1 MKYILYY
8 SNFCNHS
15 KQLLMTLSKSKI
27 KDQMHFISIDKR
39 IKGQNNQTMII
50 MPNGKPI
57 ALPANI
63 TEVPSLLMLNHG
75 NNVLTGPES
84 ILKFL
89 EPQNKE
95 LLTKATN
102 NNLEPLAFSVTE
114 MNGMSDNYSYLD
126 MSSDELAAKG
136 NGGMR
141 ILHSF
146 TSLDAVDKIETP
158 PDDYEPNKVNSS
170 DMEKIQAMR
179 NNEVPQQ
186 IHRT

>member
-27 KDQMHFISIDKR
+27 KDEMHFICIDKR

-50 MPNGKPI
+50 MQNGSSI
-57 ALPANI
+57 ALPSNI
-63 TEVPSLLMLNHG
+63 IEVPSLLMLNHG
-75 NNVLTGPES
+75 NNVLAGDS

-89 EPQNKE
+89 EPRNKE

-114 MNGMSDNYSYLD
+114 MDGMSDNYSYLD
-126 MSSDELAAKG
+126 MSSDELSAKG
-136 NGGMR
+136 SGGMR

-146 TSLDAVDKIETP
+146 TSLDTIDKIETP
-158 PDDYEPNKVNSS
+158 PDDYEPNKVGPS
-170 DMEKIQAMR
+170 DMEKIQQLR
-179 NNEVPQQ
+179 NNEIPKQLQ
-186 IHRT
+186 RT

>member
-27 KDQMHFISIDKR
+27 KDEMHFICIDKR
-39 IKGQNNQTMII
+39 IKGKNNQTMII
-50 MPNGKPI
+50 MPNGSPI
-57 ALPANI
+57 DLPSNI
-63 TEVPSLLMLNHG
+63 IEVPSLLMLNHG
-75 NNVLTGPES
+75 NNVLAGDS

-89 EPQNKE
+89 EPRNKE

-114 MNGMSDNYSYLD
+114 MDGMSDNYSYLD
-126 MSSDELAAKG
+126 MSSDELSAKG
-136 NGGMR
+136 SGGMR

-146 TSLDAVDKIETP
+146 TSLDTIDKIETP
-158 PDDYEPNKVNSS
+158 PDDYEPNKVGPS
-170 DMEKIQAMR
+170 DMEKIQQMR
-179 NNEVPQQ
+179 NNEIPKQLQ
-186 IHRT
+186 RT